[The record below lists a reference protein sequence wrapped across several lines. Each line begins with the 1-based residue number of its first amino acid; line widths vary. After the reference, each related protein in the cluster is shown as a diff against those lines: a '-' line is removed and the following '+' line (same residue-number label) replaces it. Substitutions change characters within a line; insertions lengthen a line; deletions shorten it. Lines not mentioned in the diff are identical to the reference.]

1 MIQWVKI
8 FTNKLDDLSLIPRS
22 HKVKRENQLLQ
33 IVL

>member
-22 HKVKRENQLLQ
+22 CKVKRENQLLQ